1 MRDRRT
7 KVLIAVA
14 TVAVGA
20 FLLDRGAAAVW
31 FEPWAAAKQELGK
44 VNVEIAKARSTL
56 AREKPVRDAW
66 KRVEERLSKRPADI
80 PNHFVSHLG
89 AICGRVGVSLDV
101 SNTPQHQQK
110 GDFREYV
117 FETRFK
123 LTWGQFV
130 DLLAELH
137 NSREFLKPLRISIGS
152 QYEREERLDLDLKV
166 STIEYAPVPPK
177 AGTKG

>member
-1 MRDRRT
+1 MNEQRT
-7 KVLIAVA
+7 RILLLAAAVL
-14 TVAVGA
+14 VGA
-20 FLLDRGAAAVW
+20 FLLEKTVDAFWFQPRAKLKDEIQKANQDLDRARAVM
-31 FEPWAAAKQELGK
+31 
-44 VNVEIAKARSTL
+44 R
-56 AREKPVRDAW
+56 REKDVGSSW
-66 KRVEERLSKRPADI
+66 KLVEDRLSKRPADV

-89 AICGRVGVSLDV
+89 AICSRVGVGLDL
-101 SNTPQHQQK
+101 SSAPQSVQQ

-166 STIEYAPVPPK
+166 STIEYAPVQPK
-177 AGTKG
+177 TGTK

>member
-1 MRDRRT
+1 MTEKRT
-7 KVLIAVA
+7 KLLFIAACVVA
-14 TVAVGA
+14 GA
-20 FLLDRGAAAVW
+20 FLLDKAADALW
-31 FEPWAAAKQELGK
+31 FQPRAKLQGEIEKTNIEL
-44 VNVEIAKARSTL
+44 AKARAAL
-56 AREKPVRDAW
+56 AREKPVRDSW
-66 KRVEERLSKRPADI
+66 KLVEDRLSKRPADV

-89 AICGRVGVSLDV
+89 AICSRVGVNLDL
-101 SNTPQHQQK
+101 SRAPQAVQQ

-166 STIEYAPVPPK
+166 STIEFAPVQPK
-177 AGTKG
+177 AGTK

>member
-1 MRDRRT
+1 
-7 KVLIAVA
+7 
-14 TVAVGA
+14 VAVGA
-20 FLLDRGAAAVW
+20 FLLDKAADAFW
-31 FEPWAAAKQELGK
+31 FQPWAKLKEDIEKTNIELSK
-44 VNVEIAKARSTL
+44 AKATL

-66 KRVEERLSKRPADI
+66 KRVEERLSKRPADVS
-80 PNHFVSHLG
+80 NAFVTHLG
-89 AICGRVGVSLDV
+89 SICSRVGVNLDL
-101 SNTPQHQQK
+101 SSAPQAVQQ

-123 LTWGQFV
+123 LKWGEFV

-166 STIEYAPVPPK
+166 STIEFAPVQPK
-177 AGTKG
+177 SGVK